1 MTLFSSQYAVLE
13 PRVWGEGEGELTF
26 VVLLNWRFH
35 LVQRR
40 RSGLVG
46 HPERQLAGTSR
57 DEKKPQF
64 NECAY
69 FSSSNKC
76 NNTSSMTTIT
86 SKKILVLR
94 FLVLGISL
102 ASCLDS
108 C

>member
-1 MTLFSSQYAVLE
+1 MILLSSQYAVSK

-26 VVLLNWRFH
+26 VVLLKWRFH
-35 LVQRR
+35 LVQRQ

-64 NECAY
+64 NKCAY
-69 FSSSNKC
+69 FSSSNTC